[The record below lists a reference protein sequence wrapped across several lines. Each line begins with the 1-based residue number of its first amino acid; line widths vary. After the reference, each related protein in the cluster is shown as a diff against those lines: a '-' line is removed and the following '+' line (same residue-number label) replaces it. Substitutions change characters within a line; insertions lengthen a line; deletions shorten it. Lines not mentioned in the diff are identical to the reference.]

1 MIIRNDSTATVLAD
15 SAREATSAW
24 ARFRG
29 LMLQRSLP
37 RGQALIIRPCSS
49 IHMMFMW
56 FPIDAVF
63 FDGSG
68 RVTRV
73 GRRVPPWI
81 GIAFGGR
88 GAKGVIELPAGAA
101 AGTEPGHQ
109 LSFEAGEGARPQSPA
124 SFQP

>member
-1 MIIRNDSTATVLAD
+1 MIIHNQSTGTVLAD
-15 SAREATSAW
+15 AAREATSAW

-29 LMLQRSLP
+29 LMLHRSLP
-37 RGQALIIRPCSS
+37 PGQALIIRPCSS

-56 FPIDAVF
+56 FAIDAVF
-63 FDGSG
+63 FDASG

-73 GRRVPPWI
+73 SRHVRPWV

-101 AGTEPGHQ
+101 AGTEAGQQ
-109 LSFEAGEGARPQSPA
+109 LSFEAGEGAPPRSPA
-124 SFQP
+124 SSRP